1 MNFGTT
7 LNPEPE
13 PVKPVVHLEPPD
25 AAIDTSSDSGPAPLE
40 VRFTDSS
47 TGTIA
52 SRTWEFERGYK
63 SEDPEVNYTFKNPGT
78 YLVKLTVSNAGGS
91 DSTTKTIRVTDPLT
105 SGGGGEG
112 TLVDKNVDS
121 TTNSDTHTVDN
132 VIPPPPPPPPVTNT
146 DIPVSIAAAVAG
158 VIGGLTALGGGLAGT
173 TMTRIFEHQWDQLT
187 EQIEKVKLHIRQV
200 EDRYV
205 VIDADTAATYDL
217 PEGTCQPRPPF
228 DDEAATKF
236 DVEYCGP
243 GTQKQEWVQEDERE
257 LAELYKTRNRVEE
270 SLRSVNIQ
278 SLAKKK
284 IPELHREVWELDS
297 KREDLAWN
305 NIDDGRDTWRVKEID
320 SITGEIDTLNSEIRR
335 WRRNLTGV
343 DNAEMRIREMNN
355 EIGYLQQKKE
365 MIIEKSHVR
374 RIFPDFQSS
383 GGMRDQSYDVN
394 KEYRDVKVQ
403 AIDAKIAD
411 LEQKVGKM
419 EKRTF

>member
-1 MNFGTT
+1 
-7 LNPEPE
+7 
-13 PVKPVVHLEPPD
+13 
-25 AAIDTSSDSGPAPLE
+25 
-40 VRFTDSS
+40 
-47 TGTIA
+47 
-52 SRTWEFERGYK
+52 
-63 SEDPEVNYTFKNPGT
+63 
-78 YLVKLTVSNAGGS
+78 
-91 DSTTKTIRVTDPLT
+91 
-105 SGGGGEG
+105 
-112 TLVDKNVDS
+112 
-121 TTNSDTHTVDN
+121 
-132 VIPPPPPPPPVTNT
+132 
-146 DIPVSIAAAVAG
+146 
-158 VIGGLTALGGGLAGT
+158 
-173 TMTRIFEHQWDQLT
+173 MTRIFEHQWDQLT